1 MAFRLYTEGAFQ
13 GLEETT
19 RPEIQ
24 RINLASVVLQLKA
37 LGVEDVVGFD
47 FMDRPPTASL
57 LRALELLFALGAVGP
72 DGRLAVPLGEDMARL
87 PVDPM
92 FAKVLLL
99 SGDMGCCLEALGVVA
114 MVSAENVFFT
124 PRGKAEEA
132 AEARR
137 RFVCPYGDHTMMLQV
152 FQAWMEVPQKERTK
166 WCRDHFINSRAMA
179 KAADIYKQL
188 KGYLDDLGVPMTS
201 CKEDTTPVR
210 RCLVAGLF
218 PHAARRQPD
227 GTYSLFATSQVV
239 HLHPSSALCGKTP
252 ACIVFNELVR
262 TTKQYAR
269 SVAVVE
275 PAWLVEMAPHFF
287 ASKGDIKTAL
297 GPGS

>member
-1 MAFRLYTEGAFQ
+1 
-13 GLEETT
+13 
-19 RPEIQ
+19 
-24 RINLASVVLQLKA
+24 
-37 LGVEDVVGFD
+37 
-47 FMDRPPTASL
+47 
-57 LRALELLFALGAVGP
+57 
-72 DGRLAVPLGEDMARL
+72 
-87 PVDPM
+87 
-92 FAKVLLL
+92 
-99 SGDMGCCLEALGVVA
+99 
-114 MVSAENVFFT
+114 
-124 PRGKAEEA
+124 
-132 AEARR
+132 
-137 RFVCPYGDHTMMLQV
+137 
-152 FQAWMEVPQKERTK
+152 
-166 WCRDHFINSRAMA
+166 
-179 KAADIYKQL
+179 
-188 KGYLDDLGVPMTS
+188 MTS